1 VKRAASIALVVAA
14 IVVPSSSA
22 IESTLV
28 PGVGIGKV
36 RLGMTLAQVK
46 HVLGPPAT
54 TNIRAQLPDRR
65 GYIEYGW
72 NFSTL
77 WVGFVNTKGV
87 LHAVLVGTDLRSEGQ
102 FKGVGIGTVRDKL
115 RSALPVVACAPR
127 NWQQRAGVYYRV
139 RDTNKAFVDYCL
151 FGPSGR
157 VTAFDIW
164 TDVGKDCHPAW
175 TYENCRWYVKSVLV
189 TGAF

>member
-1 VKRAASIALVVAA
+1 VKQAVVIAFVVAA

-22 IESTLV
+22 IELTLV

-46 HVLGPPAT
+46 HVLGPPQT
-54 TNIRAQLPDRR
+54 TNMRAQLPDRR

-87 LHAVLVGTDLRSEGQ
+87 LRAVLVGTDLRSEGRV
-102 FKGVGIGTVRDKL
+102 KGVGIGTVRDKL
-115 RSALPVVACAPR
+115 KGALPVVPCAAR
-127 NWQQRAGVYYRV
+127 NFRTHAGAYDRV
-139 RDTNKAFVDYCL
+139 HDTNKGFVHYCL
-151 FGPSGR
+151 FGPGGR
-157 VTAFDIW
+157 VTAFDLA
-164 TDVGKDCHPAW
+164 TDLAKDCHPAW
-175 TYENCRWYVKSVLV
+175 SYENCTWRVNQVLV
-189 TGAF
+189 TGRL